1 MQMTLR
7 EKEHLCELMAGLLSP
22 PERGVIDEIRKGDVF
37 SFLAKAM
44 KSWGGD
50 PALLI
55 GLQTSGSPEALYVE
69 LQREYDRLFSEVEE
83 ISVPLIESPYK
94 PWTQDGECRLS
105 FAREKG
111 LLRGD
116 SALHMAAIF
125 RDSGVE
131 VPQRF
136 DACPDHL
143 VMELKFLSALYAEAT
158 DHEVRQFIQ
167 DHLDWIPQLKKEMI
181 RFQPHPFYVS
191 AVELLDLFLN
201 HERDRLERIDHGEKS
216 FH

>member
-1 MQMTLR
+1 MTPR
-7 EKEHLCELMAGLLSP
+7 EKAHLCDLMAGWFSP
-22 PERGVIDEIRKGDVF
+22 PERGVIDEIRQGDVF
-37 SFLAKAM
+37 SFLANAV
-44 KSWGGD
+44 KSWGAD
-50 PALLI
+50 PALLT
-55 GLQTSGSPEALYVE
+55 GLQTSGSPEALCVE
-69 LQREYDRLFSEVEE
+69 LQREYDRLFSEREE
-83 ISVPLIESPYK
+83 KSVSLVESPYK

-131 VPQRF
+131 VPERF
-136 DACPDHL
+136 DSCPDHL
-143 VMELKFLSALYAEAT
+143 VLELEFLSALYAEAT
-158 DHEVRQFIQ
+158 DRQVGQFIQ
-167 DHLDWIPQLKKEMI
+167 DHLDWLPRLKEEMI
-181 RFQPHPFYVS
+181 RLQPHPFFLS
-191 AVELLDLFLN
+191 ALELLDGFLD

>member
-1 MQMTLR
+1 
-7 EKEHLCELMAGLLSP
+7 MAGLFSP
-22 PERGVIDEIRKGDVF
+22 PEREVIDEIRKGDVF
-37 SFLAKAM
+37 SFLTDAM
-44 KSWGGD
+44 KSWAGD

-55 GLQTSGSPEALYVE
+55 GLQTGGSPQDLYFE
-69 LQREYDRLFSEVEE
+69 LQGEYDRLFSGKGEK
-83 ISVPLIESPYK
+83 SVSLVESPYK
-94 PWTQDGECRLS
+94 LWTQDQECRLS

-131 VPQRF
+131 VPERF
-136 DACPDHL
+136 DSCPDHL
-143 VMELKFLSALYAEAT
+143 VLELEFLSALYAEAT
-158 DHEVRQFIQ
+158 DRQVGQFIQ
-167 DHLDWIPQLKKEMI
+167 DHLDWLPRLKEEMI
-181 RFQPHPFYVS
+181 RLQPHPFYLS
-191 AVELLDLFLN
+191 ALELLDGFLD